1 MFEFKDPPSNK
12 GKTRSAHWVNVVK
25 ELNENPDQ
33 WALTG
38 SYSVGVSTHIK
49 DGRYPAFFPLGCAD
63 PIGYVSDNYE
73 ITTRR
78 DPDAE
83 NRVLL
88 FIRKKP

>member
-49 DGRYPAFFPLGCAD
+49 DGR
-63 PIGYVSDNYE
+63 
-73 ITTRR
+73 
-78 DPDAE
+78 
-83 NRVLL
+83 
-88 FIRKKP
+88 